1 MRVASSAFIHE
12 TSRAVN
18 QFSGQCDNLSWIR
31 NTLGDDVMVAAIARV
46 IARVS
51 KATDDNETLKILTV
65 FCLVGLLVS
74 VIAARHGLD
83 MSWAFF

>member
-1 MRVASSAFIHE
+1 M
-12 TSRAVN
+12 VN
-18 QFSGQCDNLSWIR
+18 QFSGQCDNPSWVR
-31 NTLGDDVMVAAIARV
+31 NTLGDDAMVAAIARV

>member
-1 MRVASSAFIHE
+1 
-12 TSRAVN
+12 
-18 QFSGQCDNLSWIR
+18 
-31 NTLGDDVMVAAIARV
+31 MVAAIARV
-46 IARVS
+46 LARVS